1 MTILV
6 TGAAGFIG
14 YHVCKKLLE
23 RGEKVIGLDN
33 LNPYYDVTLKESRVN
48 QLKQTPGFAFH
59 LMNIEDRQAVA
70 EFVAHHPEIQNIT
83 HLAAQAGVRY
93 SIENPYA
100 YADSNLLGHL
110 NLLEACRALPHLKHF
125 VYASSS
131 SVYGA
136 NQKLPFSVEDPV
148 EQPISLYAATKR
160 SCELMSHTY
169 SHLFGIPS
177 SGLRFFTVYGPWGRP
192 DMSAFLFTKAILE
205 GNEFP
210 VFNHGNMRRNFTFI
224 DDVVQGTIA
233 CLDNPPV
240 LKINTLNS
248 NVRKEN
254 ANAKAATETAAA
266 LIDRT
271 TANTAATDCVPHRV
285 YNIGNNRSE
294 PLMYFIETLENLI
307 GKKAKIRFE
316 GMQAGDVKE
325 TIADIKESTRDFG
338 FIPKTN
344 IEAGLQQFVTWYR
357 NYYGV

>member
-33 LNPYYDVTLKESRVN
+33 LNPYYDVSLKENRVK
-48 QLKQTPGFAFH
+48 QLITNPAFSFH
-59 LMNIEDRQAVA
+59 AINIGDKQAVA
-70 EFVAHHPEIQNIT
+70 EFIASHSNIQNIT

-93 SIENPYA
+93 SIENPHA

-110 NLLEACRALPHLKHF
+110 NLLEACRALPNLKHF

-136 NQKLPFSVEDPV
+136 NQKLPFSIEDPV

-169 SHLFGIPS
+169 SHLFGIAC

-210 VFNHGNMRRNFTFI
+210 VFNNGDMQRNFTFI

-233 CLDNPPV
+233 CLDNPPA
-240 LKINTLNS
+240 KIEKTKDAGS
-248 NVRKEN
+248 VY
-254 ANAKAATETAAA
+254 
-266 LIDRT
+266 
-271 TANTAATDCVPHRV
+271 VPHRV

-338 FIPKTN
+338 FMPKTN
-344 IEAGLQQFVTWYR
+344 IETGLQQFVAWYR
-357 NYYGV
+357 SYYGV